1 MDVLLQQLPE
11 GRKPTYV
18 LLGRVRW
25 RIKPPKVTTQCLHLN
40 PLRSATGRVDSRLEG
55 TGWCELHHGGF
66 PSWGKS
72 ISQLH
77 QNFWGNCIRI
87 ADLSHPGRFWE
98 FSKPSVGVPLHLE
111 TCWIEVGGKLDSQ
124 AQLGEVNSLQM
135 DCLVEVHQSGF
146 GKSTRKCNPRNI
158 ITNFRFWDILSAYDV
173 SSGECKTL
181 THASFLALWYL
192 SSFRNQHLESIFH
205 QKFRATK
212 PWYEHNS
219 G

>member
-25 RIKPPKVTTQCLHLN
+25 RIKPPEVTTQCLHLN

-98 FSKPSVGVPLHLE
+98 FSKPSVGCHSIWRRAESRWVASWTARHSWE
-111 TCWIEVGGKLDSQ
+111 RWIHCRWTVLSKFISQ
-124 AQLGEVNSLQM
+124 A
-135 DCLVEVHQSGF
+135 
-146 GKSTRKCNPRNI
+146 
-158 ITNFRFWDILSAYDV
+158 
-173 SSGECKTL
+173 
-181 THASFLALWYL
+181 
-192 SSFRNQHLESIFH
+192 LESQQESVI
-205 QKFRATK
+205 QET
-212 PWYEHNS
+212 S
-219 G
+219 